1 VNFPSL
7 VQYTAFLVCI
17 TLLVTPLGGYMA
29 RVFQGERTLPDRL
42 LRPIE
47 TCIYRV
53 LGVDPG
59 HDMAASEYTVAFLLF
74 SLAGTLLLYGL
85 LRLQPLLP
93 WHDAAFL
100 QTPMTQDLAFNTAI
114 SFSTT
119 TTWQAYSGETTMSY
133 FSQTVGLAAQNFLAG
148 AAGLAVGI
156 GFLRGL
162 VRTKSAGI
170 GNFWVDV
177 VRSILWILLPISLV
191 GALLLVWQGVPANFE
206 PYTRVI
212 TLEGRPQSIAQ
223 GPVAPLEIIKNL
235 GTNGGGFFNANGAHP
250 FENPTP
256 LTNFLE
262 MLAIAALP
270 AALPYTFGRMLGRPR
285 QGWVLFGVMA
295 FLFSAGLALSHI
307 AEQGGNPRIARAG
320 RVESSA
326 TGNQPGG
333 NMEGKEVRFGIGG
346 SVLAAITT
354 SNGATGST
362 NSMHD
367 SYTPA
372 GGLVPLVNMLLGEL
386 VFGGLGTGL
395 YSILITA
402 FIGLFAAGLM
412 VGKTP
417 EFAGKVIGSGE
428 IKLIMLYSLAAPAFV
443 LIPTAAAV
451 TTPAGLAGLTT
462 NFGPHGF
469 SEILYAFTSSFANN
483 GQAFAGLSANS
494 PFYNVATALAMFAG
508 RFGLAIPA
516 LALAGRFAR
525 QGRRPMTAGTLP
537 TDSLTFAVVLIG
549 TALIVGALSY
559 FPALA
564 LGPTVEHLL
573 MRSGTLF

>member
-1 VNFPSL
+1 MSSPNL
-7 VQYTAFLVCI
+7 LQYTAFLLCV
-17 TLLVTPLGGYMA
+17 TLLVKPLGGYMA

-47 TCIYRV
+47 NGIYRV
-53 LGVDPG
+53 LGVDPR
-59 HDMAASEYTVAFLLF
+59 HDMAASEYCVAFLLF
-74 SLAGTLLLYGL
+74 SLFGTLLLYGL
-85 LRLQPLLP
+85 LRVQFLLP
-93 WHDAAFL
+93 WYDAPVL
-100 QTPMTQDLAFNTAI
+100 RTPMTQDLAFNTAI

-119 TTWQAYSGETTMSY
+119 TTWQAYGGETTMSY
-133 FSQTVGLAAQNFLAG
+133 FSQTVGLAAQNFLAA

-162 VRTKSAGI
+162 VRTKSVGI

-191 GALLLVWQGVPANFE
+191 GALVLVWQGVPANFE
-206 PYTRVI
+206 PYTRAT
-212 TLEGRPQSIAQ
+212 TLEGRPQSIPQ
-223 GPVAPLEIIKNL
+223 GPVAPFEIIKNL
-235 GTNGGGFFNANGAHP
+235 GTNGGGFLNANGAHP

-295 FLFSAGLALSHI
+295 FLFSAGLALCH
-307 AEQGGNPRIARAG
+307 AGEQAGNPRITRAG
-320 RVESSA
+320 GVESSV

-333 NMEGKEVRFGIGG
+333 NMEGKEVRFGVGA

-372 GGLVPLVNMLLGEL
+372 GGLIPLVNMLLGEM

-417 EFAGKVIGSGE
+417 EFAGKVIASGE
-428 IKLIMLYSLAAPAFV
+428 IKLIMLYTLAGPASV
-443 LIPTAAAV
+443 LITTAAAV
-451 TTPAGLAGLTT
+451 ALPAGLAGLTT
-462 NFGPHGF
+462 NAGPHGF

-494 PFYNVATALAMFAG
+494 PFYNLATALAMLAG

-537 TDSLTFAVVLIG
+537 TDSFAFPVVLIG

-564 LGPTVEHLL
+564 LGPIVEHLL
-573 MRSGTLF
+573 LAT